1 MPPKGRIKGKIN
13 WGKPDM
19 RAAKVDLCYVDPKKE
34 KARRARIQAVRP
46 IYKKPPMPETILNP
60 PKTNLVG
67 ANGHGI
73 RKIPPPPANKAKK

>member
-34 KARRARIQAVRP
+34 QARRARIDRVRP
-46 IYKKPPMPETILNP
+46 MAEKILINP
-60 PKTNLVG
+60 RKTNLVG